1 MKATN
6 FMFLGGLM
14 LAIGVEHSGLHKRI
28 ALKIL
33 LILVTITF
41 VDHSSEKLDR
51 FYKDNKTVKL
61 FGSVVIKK
69 VAIMLR

>member
-33 LILVTITF
+33 LILVTISYF
-41 VDHSSEKLDR
+41 R
-51 FYKDNKTVKL
+51 PL
-61 FGSVVIKK
+61 FQKARSF
-69 VAIMLR
+69 L